1 MDANA
6 IKSPAHRIAAT
17 KSELLTLE
25 EQLDAAIAGLQPKQP
40 KQPKRSRWTPGN
52 SLADRV
58 FDAIAK
64 KPNEEWTPEKIARA
78 VGCSVPQVW
87 NAASVLVAGGFM
99 VRKSKGVYM
108 YKFKAPQTVSA

>member
-40 KQPKRSRWTPGN
+40 KRSRWTPGN

-64 KPNEEWTPEKIARA
+64 
-78 VGCSVPQVW
+78 
-87 NAASVLVAGGFM
+87 
-99 VRKSKGVYM
+99 
-108 YKFKAPQTVSA
+108 TVSA